1 MAPTPATLNR
11 MADHILAAI
20 EAAGA
25 EEFTGERER
34 RKIAVMKALMATV
47 EKLSLLAAQ
56 TPAPLGT
63 KPRAPAGEPML
74 LFPDEIASA
83 GNRLEAGLVRPLPLA
98 VKRTLGSRLLAVAKV
113 AAGAGFVLL
122 NLYTGVQ
129 GLISA

>member
-34 RKIAVMKALMATV
+34 RKIAVMTALMATV

-56 TPAPLGT
+56 TPSGT
-63 KPRAPAGEPML
+63 KPIAPREEPIL

-83 GNRLEAGLVRPLPLA
+83 GNRIDGGLVRQLPQTM
-98 VKRTLGSRLLAVAKV
+98 KPTLGSRLLAAAKV
-113 AAGAGFVLL
+113 AAGSAFVLL
-122 NLYTGVQ
+122 NLYTGVR